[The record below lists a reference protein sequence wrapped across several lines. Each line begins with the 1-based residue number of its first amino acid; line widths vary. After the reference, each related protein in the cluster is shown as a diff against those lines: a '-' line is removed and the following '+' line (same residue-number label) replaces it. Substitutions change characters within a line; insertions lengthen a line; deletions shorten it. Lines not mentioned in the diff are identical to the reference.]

1 MKRNLYKSMLYMA
14 LAMLISQPLLA
25 QSGKLAPANPVS
37 PVAPKLTGKFVDS
50 DIKIDL
56 KLADLK
62 NIEFQLAKLD
72 NALSGLEVQLAP
84 KLAAFEKELDH
95 TFKNLDQN
103 FKIVV
108 QPNFADPD
116 PADNKGYV
124 QASEKSK
131 KISKTYSV
139 NAKDK
144 LSINNQYGQVTINVW
159 DKKEIKVDVE
169 VKAFEASDSK
179 AEALLNN
186 VSINE
191 SRQGDLISFKT
202 NFGKSN
208 ISWWSRTKNGKE
220 QKRGVQVNYVV
231 FMPAN
236 NPLDISNRYGST
248 ILPDFSGPL
257 NVNSSYGSFAAQE
270 LNNPANR
277 VKVSYGSANIE
288 GFSSGMLDVSYG
300 NLKLTNADK
309 LSADIRYSSAKIGR
323 LTNGGNL
330 DLSYGGCKIEEM
342 DKNVR
347 NLVVNSSYSGLTIGI
362 DEAASFSFDVTVSYA
377 GFNFDDS
384 KVNITSKTP
393 DDNAKGWNPT
403 KNYKGTYGK
412 GSDSRVIIKSNY
424 GGVKFL

>member
-1 MKRNLYKSMLYMA
+1 MKRNLYKSMLCMS
-14 LAMLISQPLLA
+14 LVMLISQPLLA
-25 QSGKLAPANPVS
+25 QSGKLAPAI
-37 PVAPKLTGKFVDS
+37 PVAPKFAGKFVDS

-62 NIEFQLAKLD
+62 NIDFQLAKLD
-72 NALSGLEVQLAP
+72 HALTNLEVQLAP
-84 KLAAFEKELDH
+84 KIAAFEKDIDQS
-95 TFKNLDQN
+95 FKNFDQN
-103 FKIVV
+103 LKIVIP
-108 QPNFADPD
+108 PNFSDPD
-116 PADNKGYV
+116 PADSKGYV

-139 NAKDK
+139 NSKDK
-144 LSINNQYGQVTINVW
+144 LSINNQYGQVSINVW

-169 VKAFEASDSK
+169 VKAFEASDNK
-179 AEALLNN
+179 AGELLNN
-186 VSINE
+186 VSISE

-231 FMPAN
+231 YMPAN

-248 ILPDFSGPL
+248 ILPDFNGPL
-257 NVNSSYGSFAAQE
+257 NINSSYGSFTSQV

-277 VKVSYGSANIE
+277 VKVSYGSANIA

-300 NLKLTNADK
+300 SLKLDKADK

-323 LTNGGNL
+323 LTGGGNF

-342 DKNVR
+342 DKSVR

-362 DEAASFSFDVTVSYA
+362 DEGASFSFDVTVSYA

-393 DDNAKGWNPT
+393 DDNSKGWNPT